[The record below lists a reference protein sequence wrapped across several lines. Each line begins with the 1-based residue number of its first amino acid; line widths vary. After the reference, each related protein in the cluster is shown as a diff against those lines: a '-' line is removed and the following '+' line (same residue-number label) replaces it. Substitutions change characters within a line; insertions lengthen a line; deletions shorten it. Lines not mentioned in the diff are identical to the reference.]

1 MIPGVMNTPSAPEEL
16 RVVYLELRK
25 APPPARSWRGPENIR
40 LEIMSAADYLDL
52 YRRVGDPL
60 RWDTRL
66 KMPIGELESLLAG
79 PSLHIYV
86 LREGELSP
94 GAEQARDARARPPGF
109 CEFDRTS
116 FPEIELKHF
125 GLVPEAQGRGLGSWL
140 LSTALGREWG
150 SGAARIWLHTDEW
163 DHPAAVPVYRR
174 AGFEVYATR
183 REAAEDL

>member
-1 MIPGVMNTPSAPEEL
+1 MNTPSATDGI
-16 RVVYLELRK
+16 RVVYLELRS
-25 APPPARSWRGPENIR
+25 APAPAPSRRGREAAR
-40 LEIMSAADYLDL
+40 LETLAATDYLDL
-52 YRRVGDPL
+52 YRQVGGPL

-66 KMPIGELESLLAG
+66 KMPTGELESLLAG
-79 PSLHIYV
+79 ALLHIYV
-86 LREGELSP
+86 LREGEASR
-94 GAEQARDARARPPGF
+94 GAEHPGGAGSRPLGF
-109 CEFDRTS
+109 CEFDRTA

-150 SGAARIWLHTDEW
+150 SGAQRIWLHTDEW

-183 REAAEDL
+183 REAAENL

>member
-1 MIPGVMNTPSAPEEL
+1 MNTPSAPQEI
-16 RVVYLELRK
+16 RVVYLELRT
-25 APPPARSWRGPENIR
+25 APAPTRPRRGPETIR
-40 LEIMSAADYLDL
+40 LETMAAADYLVL

-79 PSLHIYV
+79 ASLHIYV
-86 LREGELSP
+86 LRGGEVPP
-94 GAEQARDARARPPGF
+94 GPEHARGAGSRPLGF

-174 AGFEVYATR
+174 AGFEVYATG